1 MVNESNPPDPEIGY
15 NTLTEQTDPNDLG
28 NPWGT
33 SPYQRIFAWPATTR
47 LLPAVEDT
55 RVLLAGCGRGDHVE
69 WFLDR
74 GADVVG
80 VDIAGEAL
88 ATARDRY
95 GDVATFHRGALT
107 DVPNLLEEPVDLI
120 LSHLVLSHVESW
132 EPVFTAFR
140 EVATES
146 ATLVITTVHPQ
157 YLMEFGDIEQ
167 YSEPVGFT
175 SDWGPA
181 DLPTYYRPMSSVL
194 ESIATT
200 GWRIDAVREPVPPAD
215 FQEYAPARYTAAL
228 ERPELLTL
236 RARYH

>member
-1 MVNESNPPDPEIGY
+1 MNETNHPDSETGY
-15 NTLTEQTDPNDLG
+15 NTLTEQTDPDDFG

-33 SPYQRIFAWPATTR
+33 SPYQRIFAWPAATR
-47 LLPAVEDT
+47 LLPAVEGT
-55 RVLLAGCGRGDHVE
+55 RVLLAGCGRGDHVG

-95 GDVATFHRGALT
+95 GDVATFHHGALT
-107 DVPNLLEEPVDLI
+107 DVPTLIEEPVDLI
-120 LSHLVLSHVESW
+120 LSHLVLSHIESW
-132 EPVFTAFR
+132 GPVFAAFR

-146 ATLVITTVHPQ
+146 ATLVIATVHPQ

-167 YSEPVGFT
+167 YAEPVGFT

-181 DLPTYYRPMSSVL
+181 ELPTYYRPMSLAL

-200 GWRIDAVREPVPPAD
+200 GWRIDAVREPVPPVD
-215 FQEYAPARYTAAL
+215 FQEYAPARYADAL

-236 RARYH
+236 RAQCH